1 MKAYGWCS
9 QVPVPLSFLTLIEK
23 SGSPLPHGGGIVLM
37 CGCDHRDWTAGNL
50 AGRSGSVRHTQD
62 RGQEQGWGE
71 GAGLAPLLPGPSTPV
86 LCALSPN

>member
-23 SGSPLPHGGGIVLM
+23 SGSPLPHGGGVVLM
-37 CGCDHRDWTAGNL
+37 CGCDHRDWTAGNP

-71 GAGLAPLLPGPSTPV
+71 GAGLAPLLPGTSTLV